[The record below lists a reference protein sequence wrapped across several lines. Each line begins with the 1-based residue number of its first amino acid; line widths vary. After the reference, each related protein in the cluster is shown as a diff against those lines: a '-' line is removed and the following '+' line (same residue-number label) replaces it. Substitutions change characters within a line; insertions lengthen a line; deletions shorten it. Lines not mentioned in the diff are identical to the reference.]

1 MIPKI
6 KQQQKQFEQNME
18 NFNKIIETK
27 NKNIDILINKNNKL
41 QKENDELYIKSRNP
55 KNSLEY
61 KILKEKYNK
70 MIHEYKNQEI
80 DYNDI
85 ITDYNLNSNNIK
97 ENSNNIY
104 IEEIINKQIHD
115 NSNESYNL
123 SNRFLDTSTPFINN
137 YTKRCKYNL
146 CNNIIINNHVYCN
159 NHYIEEKNK
168 LEKIKKYTK
177 YYDFKINIED
187 IPVIIEHHKYKQSNL
202 KDFQLVHY
210 FDINKHFTDIYL
222 YLLKSNLTFIVNKKT
237 STNVKSKNKPI
248 RNEYGSINQDAEI
261 NNILDKLVKSKR
273 IGERKSSGNNINI
286 KANRYKIELYNDYYI
301 NSSKYEED
309 EKQLFF
315 EQENIKFNKVN
326 KSRFEKYTRI
336 FHKFH
341 NDEIIR
347 NSNYVF
353 LPNTFKNIN
362 IKTID
367 MLIYKIKLLI
377 NNKYSL
383 EEIKNNVFLKTE
395 SEDDWDDMFKECCI
409 CREDEADKDNDNGY
423 CKKCFIQINKS
434 RNDINS
440 IYEDLH
446 KLY

>member
-1 MIPKI
+1 M
-6 KQQQKQFEQNME
+6 
-18 NFNKIIETK
+18 
-27 NKNIDILINKNNKL
+27 
-41 QKENDELYIKSRNP
+41 
-55 KNSLEY
+55 
-61 KILKEKYNK
+61 
-70 MIHEYKNQEI
+70 
-80 DYNDI
+80 
-85 ITDYNLNSNNIK
+85 
-97 ENSNNIY
+97 
-104 IEEIINKQIHD
+104 
-115 NSNESYNL
+115 
-123 SNRFLDTSTPFINN
+123 DTSTPFINN
-137 YTKRCKYNL
+137 NTKRFKYNL
-146 CNNIIINNHVYCN
+146 CNNIIIN

-248 RNEYGSINQDAEI
+248 RNKYGSINQDAEI

-273 IGERKSSGNNINI
+273 VGERKSSGNNINI

-347 NSNYVF
+347 NSDYVF

-362 IKTID
+362 KKSID
-367 MLIYKIKLLI
+367 LLIYKIKLLCM
-377 NNKYSL
+377 NKYSL
-383 EEIKNNVFLKTE
+383 DDIKDNKVLEIDSDDE
-395 SEDDWDDMFKECCI
+395 SVDDWGEKFNECSL
-409 CREDEADKDNDNGY
+409 CRENKQSDNNNNGY
-423 CKKCFIQINKS
+423 CENCFIQINKPK
-434 RNDINS
+434 RDYNS
-440 IYEDLH
+440 ILEDIYRLFE
-446 KLY
+446 